1 MAIIVTDGDHLK
13 LTCAATGNPK
23 PRISWNLKNGHAI
36 PDGAWRSARHIFS
49 KKDFLPV
56 LILATFLFLGSNAE
70 GSTLNITQINREHM
84 GTYVC
89 EANNGITPKAYQE
102 FNVQVNCKQNSCLGI
117 FA

>member
-1 MAIIVTDGDHLK
+1 MAIIVTEGDHLK

-36 PDGAWRSARHIFS
+36 PDGAWRSTKISIF
-49 KKDFLPV
+49 FLKERMIRYWP
-56 LILATFLFLGSNAE
+56 FLFSGSNAE

>member
-1 MAIIVTDGDHLK
+1 MCSDWKPETKDK
-13 LTCAATGNPK
+13 LELEKWSCHSRWCMEKCETYF
-23 PRISWNLKNGHAI
+23 L
-36 PDGAWRSARHIFS
+36 

-56 LILATFLFLGSNAE
+56 LILAYFLFLGSNAE